1 MIMKSQ
7 NKRRVVLSFISFL
20 FVLIYVGCSSSPNPT
35 NKTETSEL
43 TTQEKNWI
51 KNTLSN
57 HYGGYED
64 MLEKG
69 FSPDMI
75 DAVDT
80 ISDLYKLFD
89 IYIQDTHFTFSKKGY
104 E

>member
-43 TTQEKNWI
+43 TTQEK
-51 KNTLSN
+51 T
-57 HYGGYED
+57 G
-64 MLEKG
+64 
-69 FSPDMI
+69 
-75 DAVDT
+75 
-80 ISDLYKLFD
+80 
-89 IYIQDTHFTFSKKGY
+89 
-104 E
+104 